1 MKKKILIAIC
11 LLGLTSVNAQ
21 EETSSK
27 SSNATFGFKG
37 GANFTNLYVDE
48 VDDTN
53 MLISFNA
60 GMFVELPL
68 TQGIAIVPE
77 INFSRKGSEVQST
90 ILGQTYKSKFKLS
103 YLEIP
108 VLLKLNL
115 VENFNLHAGPYFAYL
130 LDAKTDIVN
139 GDGTNINTFNYDT
152 DDFNKLDYGLSAGLG
167 FDFDAISIG
176 ARYNYGLK
184 EINKDNNLN
193 GAKNSAWN
201 LYLALKF

>member
-1 MKKKILIAIC
+1 MKKKILIAVC
-11 LLGLTSVNAQ
+11 LFGLISANAQ
-21 EETSSK
+21 ESSSK
-27 SSNATFGFKG
+27 TSNATFGLKG
-37 GANFTNLYVDE
+37 GVNFTNLYIDE
-48 VDDTN
+48 VDDAN
-53 MLISFNA
+53 MLVSFNA

-68 TQGIAIVPE
+68 SQGVAIVPE
-77 INFSRKGSEVQST
+77 INFSRKGSEVQNT
-90 ILGQTYKSKFKLS
+90 ILGETYKSKFKLS

-130 LDAKTDIVN
+130 LDAKTDVVDES
-139 GDGTNINTFNYDT
+139 GDNVTTFTYDT
-152 DDFNKLDYGLSAGLG
+152 DDFNKLDYGLSVGLG

-176 ARYNYGLK
+176 ARYNHGLN
-184 EINKDNNLN
+184 EIDKDNNLN

>member
-1 MKKKILIAIC
+1 MKKKILIALC
-11 LLGLTSVNAQ
+11 LFGIVTTNAQ
-21 EETSSK
+21 ENDSK
-27 SSNATFGFKG
+27 KSNATFGVKG
-37 GANFTNLYVDE
+37 GVNFTNLYIDE
-48 VDDTN
+48 VDDAN
-53 MLISFNA
+53 MLVSFNA

-68 TQGIAIVPE
+68 SQGVAIVPE
-77 INFSRKGSEVQST
+77 INFSRKGSEVQNT
-90 ILGQTYKSKFKLS
+90 ILGETYKSKFKLS

-115 VENFNLHAGPYFAYL
+115 TENFNLHAGPYFAYL
-130 LDAKTDIVN
+130 LDAKTDVVDES
-139 GDGTNINTFNYDT
+139 GDNVTTFTYDT

-176 ARYNYGLK
+176 ARYNYGLN
-184 EINKDNNLN
+184 EIDKNNNLN